1 MPHSI
6 WEAVLSPARSV
17 EVRAW
22 LTKEANRQEA
32 LRLRGPQGETM
43 LHWAALSDLGL
54 MLDLIGLGL
63 DPNTVDESGRAALDW
78 QFERLWATHEEGVGN
93 LTYFNQQ
100 KIRLLTDDLAAVLWR
115 QGGRPQSAMLDI
127 RALAVCHGLW
137 KVLATWVD
145 LEGPEQALRN
155 WFNPAGGRADAL
167 HYWPLAPADT
177 GREELLASW
186 KAQGWS
192 VDETTSDGET
202 PLWIAVKKRL
212 GATGNRALGLDLAI
226 DELLEAGA
234 NVDHVGPSGVSVSL
248 LPLLSKATSET
259 VDLLTEKLQAGQNR
273 EET

>member
-1 MPHSI
+1 MHHRI
-6 WEAVLSPARSV
+6 WDAVLSPARSV

-32 LRLRGPQGETM
+32 LNLRGPQGETM

-63 DPNTVDESGRAALDW
+63 DPNAVDESGRAALDW

-93 LTYFNQQ
+93 LTHFNRQ

-115 QGGRPQSAMLDI
+115 QGGRPQNNMLDI

-155 WFNPAGGRADAL
+155 WENPAGERADAL
-167 HYWPLAPADT
+167 HHWPLAPADQ
-177 GREELLASW
+177 GREELLDLW

-192 VDETTSDGET
+192 VDETNSEGET
-202 PLWIAVKKRL
+202 PLWIAVKQRL
-212 GATGNRALGLDLAI
+212 EATGNRALGLDLAI
-226 DELLEAGA
+226 DELIEAGA
-234 NVDHVGPSGVSVSL
+234 SVDHVGPNGLTVSL
-248 LPLLSKATSET
+248 LPLTSGADLVV
-259 VDLLTEKLQAGQNR
+259 VDLLTEKLHLNQTN